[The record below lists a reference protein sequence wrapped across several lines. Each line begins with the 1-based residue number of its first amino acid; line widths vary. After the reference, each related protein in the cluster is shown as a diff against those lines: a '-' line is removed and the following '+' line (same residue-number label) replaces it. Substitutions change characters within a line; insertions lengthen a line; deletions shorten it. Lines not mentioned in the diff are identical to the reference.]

1 MLYRMRINHIDNKLT
16 QIDHDA
22 IVATLRSAIYTQIT
36 QLDEYYPSAQ
46 ELKLLYQ
53 RVNDIK
59 STIIYHSN
67 FENYS
72 SSTIHFI
79 ELGCGGGKKVEAWL
93 TPWINSIDDISIV
106 YHPVDISIV
115 YHPVDISI
123 VYHPVDISIVYHPVD
138 ISQHA
143 IDSLI
148 QLLKKTFNENI
159 IEQHIKPVCSTFE
172 NMYTKI
178 NTDIMGIQVV
188 MLMGCIIGNF
198 SSYDQ
203 KNIKYSEDAPVMQ
216 LLRLIRQNLRIG
228 DWFICTFDLYKN
240 TTTMIRA
247 YNDSKGVTAAFSINL
262 LARLNRELNFNF
274 NLNNYQHYG
283 LFNQLYR
290 QIKSFTMNLQPYD
303 AIQTELSAKYTQDIE
318 LLMKNNSMRI
328 IECFITDD
336 HQFPYCLCMVQM
348 I

>member
-1 MLYRMRINHIDNKLT
+1 
-16 QIDHDA
+16 
-22 IVATLRSAIYTQIT
+22 
-36 QLDEYYPSAQ
+36 YYPYAQ

-79 ELGCGGGKKVEAWL
+79 ELGCGDGKKVEVLL
-93 TPWINSIDDISIV
+93 TPWINSID
-106 YHPVDISIV
+106 
-115 YHPVDISI
+115 
-123 VYHPVDISIVYHPVD
+123 D

-159 IEQHIKPVCSTFE
+159 IEQHIKPVCSTCE

-188 MLMGCIIGNF
+188 MLMDCTIGNF

-228 DWFICTFDLYKN
+228 D
-240 TTTMIRA
+240 
-247 YNDSKGVTAAFSINL
+247 
-262 LARLNRELNFNF
+262 
-274 NLNNYQHYG
+274 
-283 LFNQLYR
+283 
-290 QIKSFTMNLQPYD
+290 
-303 AIQTELSAKYTQDIE
+303 
-318 LLMKNNSMRI
+318 
-328 IECFITDD
+328 
-336 HQFPYCLCMVQM
+336 
-348 I
+348 

>member
-1 MLYRMRINHIDNKLT
+1 
-16 QIDHDA
+16 
-22 IVATLRSAIYTQIT
+22 
-36 QLDEYYPSAQ
+36 
-46 ELKLLYQ
+46 
-53 RVNDIK
+53 
-59 STIIYHSN
+59 
-67 FENYS
+67 
-72 SSTIHFI
+72 
-79 ELGCGGGKKVEAWL
+79 
-93 TPWINSIDDISIV
+93 
-106 YHPVDISIV
+106 
-115 YHPVDISI
+115 
-123 VYHPVDISIVYHPVD
+123 
-138 ISQHA
+138 
-143 IDSLI
+143 
-148 QLLKKTFNENI
+148 
-159 IEQHIKPVCSTFE
+159 
-172 NMYTKI
+172 
-178 NTDIMGIQVV
+178 MGIQVV

-336 HQFPYCLCMVQM
+336 HQFPYCLCM
-348 I
+348 